1 MSVPLRKDE
10 IEFVPYAPLLTE
22 IHEVEVSRAPRQKT
36 RNRLLIATVG
46 VSLLAGIG
54 IGIMAPSLF
63 PNAQKSDSLSLLAVQ
78 TDTNAPALESASA
91 SRRLGFV
98 TVSGSLR
105 STKALANTEAIVE
118 LLDRNSHTLRVE
130 RALVARNIA
139 GASAPFQVLLPDDDR
154 ASAYRIY
161 FQPLNSTATKSL

>member
-10 IEFVPYAPLLTE
+10 IEFVPYAPQLTE
-22 IHEVEVSRAPRQKT
+22 IHEVEVSRSPRQKT

-54 IGIMAPSLF
+54 IGTMVPSLF
-63 PNAQKSDSLSLLAVQ
+63 PSQKSDSLSLLAVQ

-105 STKALANTEAIVE
+105 STKALDNTEAIVE
-118 LLDRNSHTLRVE
+118 LLDRNRHTLRVE

-139 GASAPFQVLLPDDDR
+139 GASAPFQVLLPDDER